1 MTKSAE
7 NSRHDETAAMVMAVW
22 VAKAAEV
29 GGGERGLE
37 VAAAVAAAVEAVH
50 SRSSSRSL
58 LFDGKGALGTCKI
71 DEVDGA
77 YVPNLRIEA
86 SRDLLDCPRHLFGKP
101 LATHWRDLLA
111 STRRYLRRRSEDV
124 AAPARWRGRWPSR

>member
-1 MTKSAE
+1 MTKSDE

-37 VAAAVAAAVEAVH
+37 VAAAVASAVEAVQ

-58 LFDGKGALGTCKI
+58 LFNGKGTLETCKI
-71 DEVDGA
+71 DELDGA
-77 YVPNLRIEA
+77 YVPNLRIDA
-86 SRDLLDCPRHLFGKP
+86 IRDLLGCPWHLFGKL
-101 LATHWRDLLA
+101 LATYWRDLLA
-111 STRRYLRRRSEDV
+111 STRRYSRAVGVDGAR
-124 AAPARWRGRWPSR
+124 RWRGRWQGH